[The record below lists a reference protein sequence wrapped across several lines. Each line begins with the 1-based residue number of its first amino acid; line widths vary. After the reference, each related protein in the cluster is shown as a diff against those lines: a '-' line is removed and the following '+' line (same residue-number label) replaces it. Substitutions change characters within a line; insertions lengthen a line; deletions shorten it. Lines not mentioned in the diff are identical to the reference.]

1 MVESGMSMFST
12 LIESTG
18 YNQTDIRLYNLGVIF
33 RTIREAKNIS
43 RAELAKVTG
52 LNPATITH
60 IVRELIEH
68 GLIEQAGSN
77 ESRSGRPSVQLRVR
91 SQAGYVIAVHLDRYF
106 MRGMITNLG
115 LEECTR
121 SEVLALPSSSPSQ
134 INIATLIQLI
144 ENLIT
149 DSGIPREKFFG
160 IGICAPGP
168 LDAQHGV
175 LFSPPNFPGWPNL
188 PVRQILQD
196 HFHLQTFLDQDANA
210 CALAEKMFGGMREA
224 QNFVFLLA
232 DGGLGGGI
240 FVHGNIYRGSSNTA
254 GEIGHTTIA
263 LDGPQC
269 SCGNTGCLELY
280 ASPHAVEQYV
290 AERLGTNGHSDW
302 FPTPDSIT
310 FEKITE
316 AARAGHPLS
325 KEALQRMASAL
336 AAGMVNVVNAFDPEA
351 IVIGGKIA
359 LAQDIIGPVITQ
371 TIQQRSL
378 NGSTAP
384 VPVCFTSLGQEA
396 QIIGAFS
403 LVLRELFQNPAVAR
417 EGVR

>member
-1 MVESGMSMFST
+1 MSMFST

-134 INIATLIQLI
+134 INIARLIQLI
-144 ENLIT
+144 ENLIA

-188 PVRQILQD
+188 PVRQILED

-254 GEIGHTTIA
+254 GEIGHTTIS

-290 AERLGTNGHSDW
+290 TARLGTNGYVSMNEKW
-302 FPTPDSIT
+302 FPTSDSIT

-316 AARAGHPLS
+316 AARAGHPVS

-359 LAQDIIGPVITQ
+359 LAQDIIHPVIIE

-384 VPVCFTSLGQEA
+384 VPVCFTALGQDV

-403 LVLRELFQNPAVAR
+403 LVLRELFQNPSLAR